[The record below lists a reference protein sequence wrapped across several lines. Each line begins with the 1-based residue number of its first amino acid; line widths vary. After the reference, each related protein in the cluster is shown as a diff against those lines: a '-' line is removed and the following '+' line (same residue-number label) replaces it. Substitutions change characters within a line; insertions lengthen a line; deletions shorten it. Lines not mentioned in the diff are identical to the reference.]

1 MENDREWLCTMSRE
15 KESKQEILN
24 NPELGNWCRVV
35 PVLTA
40 PPSVLRCD
48 ILARKIA
55 I

>member
-1 MENDREWLCTMSRE
+1 MMQSFILLSRKRFGGEGNMEATKFIS
-15 KESKQEILN
+15 
-24 NPELGNWCRVV
+24 GVV

-40 PPSVLRCD
+40 PSSVLRCD